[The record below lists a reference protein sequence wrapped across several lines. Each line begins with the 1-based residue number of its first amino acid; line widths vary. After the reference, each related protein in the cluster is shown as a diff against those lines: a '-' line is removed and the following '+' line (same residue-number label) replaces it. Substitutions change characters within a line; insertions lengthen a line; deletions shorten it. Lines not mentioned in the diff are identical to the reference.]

1 MKYEIVSVRC
11 ISNPYLT
18 TYKLRI
24 QGCFLV
30 YSFLNFA
37 DMLRLIQQGNIPIAA
52 LDLRSTS
59 VSMYT
64 EKQLVTV
71 LEFDSVEELLA
82 ANPEYFI

>member
-1 MKYEIVSVRC
+1 MKYEIVSIRC

-37 DMLRLIQQGNIPIAA
+37 DILSLIRQHNIPNSA
-52 LDLRSTS
+52 LDLDSTS

-71 LEFDSVEELLA
+71 LAFDSVEELLA
-82 ANPEYFI
+82 SNPEYFI